1 MFNFLRLLPLAVWVP
16 IVLHSHKHLFWASF
30 PNFSVSSGSSVV
42 SLCVFKL
49 VLYWWLRILN
59 ISSCVY
65 LVLVNLLWGGHSNI
79 LSIFIIELWNIFI
92 FIQILFQLFVDIVSI
107 VAWLFIA
114 LTTDFEEKFVIL
126 KKFHLLIVIQ
136 FLFS

>member
-79 LSIFIIELWNIFI
+79 WSIFIIELWNIFI

>member
-16 IVLHSHKHLFWASF
+16 IVLHAHKHLFWASF
-30 PNFSVSSGSSVV
+30 PNFSVSSGSVSSVSVV
-42 SLCVFKL
+42 SLCVFKF

-79 LSIFIIELWNIFI
+79 WSIFITELWNIFI
-92 FIQILFQLFVDIVSI
+92 FIQILFQLFVDIVSF

-126 KKFHLLIVIQ
+126 MKFHLLIVI
-136 FLFS
+136 